1 MATVSLST
9 LRTRVRVLGNYE
21 NSARFTDAW
30 LTEQVNVGLGEL
42 YEIIAK
48 TNEGY
53 FDVEATTT
61 TIAANANVTLPADFL
76 HLRGVDIS
84 INGTWCELA
93 QIGIQERNRYQTPG
107 QPVAY
112 RTSAAV
118 QSGTSQRGGLILYPT
133 PAAVYTIRFTY
144 EPSRAVLV
152 ADGDTVE
159 GFNGWEDYIVTAA
172 LLRCDERE
180 QRDLGP
186 RMAKLQQIRDRVVT
200 GATRRRAAEPEYLLP
215 RRDYVSLWDGGEP

>member
-1 MATVSLST
+1 MTAVSLST
-9 LRTRVRVLGNYE
+9 LRSRVRILGNYE

-30 LTEQVNVGLGEL
+30 LTEQVNVALGEL
-42 YEIIAK
+42 YEIIAE

-61 TIAANANVTLPADFL
+61 TIANNANVTLPSDFL
-76 HLRGVDIS
+76 HLRGVDLS
-84 INGTWCELA
+84 VNGTWVELA
-93 QIGIQERNRYQTPG
+93 QVGIQERNRYQTAG

-112 RTSAAV
+112 RISAAV

-133 PAAVYTIRFTY
+133 PSAVYTVRFTY
-144 EPSRAVLV
+144 EPSRTLLS

-180 QRDLGP
+180 QRDIGP
-186 RMAKLQQIRDRVVT
+186 RMAKLQMIKQRVIS
-200 GATRRRAAEPEYLLP
+200 GATRRRAAEPEYLIP
-215 RRDYVSLWDGGEP
+215 RSGYVSSWDGEVF